1 MRKRAS
7 AAVVTGALALSALAV
22 PAAHASDGDS
32 GVLAP
37 FAAPTAAATGKIT
50 KVTVNGGKTIA
61 VGVSKKKFTIEVSAS
76 DRNGVSLALAALWRG
91 SDANNPSTVLMP
103 DVMVERDPCKRTAT
117 TATCKFTV
125 EADPRTNLATK
136 DAGTW
141 KVAAV
146 ALRFDDHGGEET
158 LVEKT
163 NYKSVKV
170 VRAAKLTTN
179 ATPEPIKKGKTLTI
193 SGALTRA
200 SWDNLK
206 YNGFASNSVKL
217 QYKKKGSSAWSTV
230 KTVKADSRG
239 AVKTTVKASADGD
252 YRFTYGGSGSTSAVT
267 SGADFVDVR

>member
-32 GVLAP
+32 GAP
-37 FAAPTAAATGKIT
+37 AAFAAPAAAPTGKIT
-50 KVTVNGGKTIA
+50 KVTVNGGKDIA
-61 VGVSKKKFTIEVSAS
+61 VGVSKKKITVEVSAS
-76 DRNGVSLALAALWRG
+76 NRSGVSMTFAALWRG
-91 SDANNPSTVLMP
+91 SNIDNSQPLLESDEPTT
-103 DVMVERDPCKRTAT
+103 DPCKRTAT
-117 TATCKFTV
+117 TATCKYTFTL
-125 EADPRTNLATK
+125 DPRTVLANK
-136 DAGTW
+136 DAGSW
-141 KVAAV
+141 KVAAAAFDRNFDVV
-146 ALRFDDHGGEET
+146 ALKEY
-158 LVEKT
+158 
-163 NYKSVKV
+163 YKSVKV

-252 YRFTYGGSGSTSAVT
+252 YRFTYGGAGSTGAVT

>member
-1 MRKRAS
+1 MRTRAS
-7 AAVVTGALALSALAV
+7 AAVLTGALALSVLAV

-32 GVLAP
+32 GALAP
-37 FAAPTAAATGKIT
+37 FAAPAAAATGKIT

-61 VGVSKKKFTIEVSAS
+61 VGTSKKKFTVEVSAS
-76 DRNGVSLALAALWRG
+76 NEAGVLLAIAALWRG
-91 SDANNPSTVLMP
+91 SDIENPSAILVP
-103 DVMVERDPCKRTAT
+103 DVMLERDPCKRTAT
-117 TATCKFTV
+117 TATCKYTF
-125 EADPRTNLATK
+125 EADPRADLANK

-141 KVAAV
+141 KVAAA
-146 ALRFDDHGGEET
+146 ALKFYSDGS
-158 LVEKT
+158 EKT
-163 NYKSVKV
+163 LAEKLNYKSHKV

-179 ATPEPIKKGKTLTI
+179 ATPEPVKKGKTLTI

-217 QYKKKGSSAWSTV
+217 QYKKKGAGTWTTV

-252 YRFTYGGSGSTSAVT
+252 YRFTYGGSGTTGSATSV
-267 SGADFVDVR
+267 ADFVDVR